1 MRLDLGI
8 VEAVGSAVEARRE
21 ELVELCAR
29 LVGAR
34 STNPPGRTVEVAE
47 ILSGFLASRA
57 LAAEVVRA
65 EDEAPNVVSG
75 LATGRPGRHVIFN
88 AHMDTMQPGNEAAW
102 SVPIHRLTRRDGR
115 LYGLG
120 MGNMKG
126 GLAAMVLAFD
136 IVRDHLPRLGGRLSL
151 TAVPDEVM
159 FGTRGTPFLLE
170 RRPDLYGDVMIS
182 AEGPGDMGF
191 AVAEKGLLWVDAEA
205 QGPAGHSSRALRGE
219 TAVARLAR
227 FLTQV
232 DAFND
237 EFVPVPAEL
246 AGIEGGQ
253 DDAGLRLSASAGV
266 IRAGE
271 VRSLIPDAASAQIDL
286 RLPPGVSLAAIT
298 ARLEALAAECGGIS
312 LSYPKGW
319 AAGWAALDDD
329 VVLSLADIAER
340 VRGRPTRFVV
350 RLPGSDARYW
360 RARGVPSVCYGPQP
374 TLSAGID
381 DYANEQ
387 DVVDCAK
394 IYALTAIDLM
404 GPPA

>member
-1 MRLDLGI
+1 MTLDPGL
-8 VEAVGSAVEARRE
+8 VEAVETAVEARRE
-21 ELVELCAR
+21 QLVELCAR
-29 LVGAR
+29 LVAAP
-34 STNPPGRTVEVAE
+34 SANPPGRTVEVAE
-47 ILSGFLASRA
+47 ILGGFLASRT
-57 LAAEVVRA
+57 LVAEVLRA
-65 EDEAPNVVSG
+65 EDESPNVVSE
-75 LATGRPGRHVIFN
+75 LATGRSGRHVVFN
-88 AHMDTMQPGNEAAW
+88 AHMDTMQPGNETAW
-102 SVPIHRLTRRDGR
+102 SVPIHSLTRRDGR

-126 GLAAMVLAFD
+126 GLAAMALAFD
-136 IVRDHLPRLGGRLSL
+136 IVKDHLSGLGGRLSL

-191 AVAEKGLLWVDAEA
+191 AVAEKGLLWVNAQAE
-205 QGPAGHSSRALRGE
+205 GPAGHSSRALRGK
-219 TAVARLAR
+219 TAVARLAH
-227 FLTQV
+227 FLMQI
-232 DAFND
+232 DALND
-237 EFVPVPAEL
+237 EFVPLPAEL

-253 DDAGLRLSASAGV
+253 NDAGFRLSASAGV

-271 VRSLIPDAASAQIDL
+271 VRSLIPDSASAQIDL
-286 RLPPGVSLAAIT
+286 RLPPGLSLAAIT
-298 ARLEALAAECGGIS
+298 TRLEAMAADCGGIS
-312 LSYPKGW
+312 LTYPKGW

-329 VVLSLADIAER
+329 IVLTLADIAER
-340 VRGRPTRFVV
+340 VRGRPTHFVV

-374 TLSAGID
+374 TLSAGVD

-394 IYALTAIDLM
+394 IYALTAMALM
-404 GPPA
+404 GRPV